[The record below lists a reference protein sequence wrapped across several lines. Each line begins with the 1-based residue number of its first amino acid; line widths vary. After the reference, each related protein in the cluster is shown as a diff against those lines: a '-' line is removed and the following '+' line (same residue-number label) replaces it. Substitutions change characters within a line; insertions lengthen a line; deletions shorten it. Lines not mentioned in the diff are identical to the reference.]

1 MGKTL
6 TYIRK
11 CGIRNEE
18 EIQRSRQMGK
28 YNFDEV
34 IDRHG
39 TDCLKYDF
47 GMKRKG
53 RDDLLPLWVADMDF
67 RLPDEILD
75 EFHKRIDH
83 GIFGYTDPLDEYF
96 AAMNH
101 WFSTRYGYTIEP
113 EWVTLGAGIVY
124 ALGTSV
130 RAFTEEGDAMMV
142 MQPVYYPFSEVIK
155 NDGRRLVNCQLRY
168 ENNHYSIDFEKM
180 ERMILEE
187 GVKALIFCNPHNPVG
202 RVWTR
207 EELERIAEICLKYNV
222 TCMVD
227 EMHCDFIFP
236 GHTFTSCMNLDEKYR
251 QILALYSSPGKTFN
265 VAGLQPANIIISNE
279 ELRKKYQWAN
289 TQAAYSQGSLMGQLA
304 VKVCYTKGAEWV
316 DELVQY
322 IYENVQYMSKFVKE
336 NFPKAKMVE
345 PEGTYLVWV
354 DFSGYGFSNEELE
367 HLMLEEAKLWLDSGI
382 IFGPET
388 AQFERFNVACP
399 RATVEQALTQ
409 LKDALDKHL
418 AAK

>member
-1 MGKTL
+1 M
-6 TYIRK
+6 RK
-11 CGIRNEE
+11 GGRHK
-18 EIQRSRQMGK
+18 MGK

-101 WFSTRYGYTIEP
+101 WFSTHYGYTIEP
-113 EWVTLGAGIVY
+113 DWVTLGAGIVY

-180 ERMILEE
+180 EKMIQEE

-207 EELERIAEICLKYNV
+207 EELERVAEICLKYNV
-222 TCMVD
+222 IWMVD

-251 QILALYSSPGKTFN
+251 EILALYSSPGKTFN
-265 VAGLQPANIIISNE
+265 VAGFQPANIIIPNE

-322 IYENVQYMSKFVKE
+322 IYENVKYMSKFVKE

-399 RATVEQALTQ
+399 RVTLEQALTQ

>member
-1 MGKTL
+1 
-6 TYIRK
+6 
-11 CGIRNEE
+11 
-18 EIQRSRQMGK
+18 MGK

-113 EWVTLGAGIVY
+113 DWVTLGAGIVY

-130 RAFTEEGDAMMV
+130 RAFTEKGDAMMV

-207 EELERIAEICLKYNV
+207 EELERVAEICLKYNV
-222 TCMVD
+222 TWMVD

-265 VAGLQPANIIISNE
+265 VAGLQPANIIIPNE

-322 IYENVQYMSKFVKE
+322 IYENVKYMSKFVKE

-345 PEGTYLVWV
+345 PEGTYLVWL
-354 DFSGYGFSNEELE
+354 DFRETGLTVAELE
-367 HLMLEEAKLWLDSGI
+367 DLILNKARLWLDSGK
-382 IFGPET
+382 IFGKAGEGF
-388 AQFERFNVACP
+388 QRINVACP
-399 RATVEQALTQ
+399 RATLTEALERIR
-409 LKDALDKHL
+409 KAF
-418 AAK
+418 